1 MLLKRSL
8 GKGKKIKMSLCTMKE
23 KDYLNCISFENSLQ
37 CKKEKKKKRKKLQ
50 TFTCNFLSVTSFK
63 LVCSVQ
69 KKVRFIY
76 IKEIENNYSQ
86 LMSNF

>member
-1 MLLKRSL
+1 
-8 GKGKKIKMSLCTMKE
+8 MSLCTMKE

-37 CKKEKKKKRKKLQ
+37 CKKEKKKKKERNYRPLHAI
-50 TFTCNFLSVTSFK
+50 FFFVTSFK

>member
-37 CKKEKKKKRKKLQ
+37 CKKEKKKKK
-50 TFTCNFLSVTSFK
+50 
-63 LVCSVQ
+63 
-69 KKVRFIY
+69 
-76 IKEIENNYSQ
+76 KEITDLYMQFSFRNII
-86 LMSNF
+86 

>member
-1 MLLKRSL
+1 MQKR
-8 GKGKKIKMSLCTMKE
+8 
-23 KDYLNCISFENSLQ
+23 
-37 CKKEKKKKRKKLQ
+37 KKEKKERNYRPLHAI
-50 TFTCNFLSVTSFK
+50 FFFVTSFK